1 MGEGRTEGRGDVVM
15 IARGRLQ
22 GSWGQT
28 RDRGTPASPDPT
40 AVTWGDA
47 ADPIHEDSLLRGS
60 AQENGLAG
68 ANPAECGHF
77 KDYRIQCHLSLPK
90 NLSSVFPNPT
100 SPKHVLES

>member
-1 MGEGRTEGRGDVVM
+1 M

-22 GSWGQT
+22 GVGVKPGTGAPQPLQT
-28 RDRGTPASPDPT
+28 PRQSRGEMLLTPSMRT
-40 AVTWGDA
+40 
-47 ADPIHEDSLLRGS
+47 LLRGS